1 MNVLI
6 IDDDL
11 GIRETLGM
19 ALEAAG
25 HSVATVVNRA
35 AAEKKLKAETFEVA
49 FLDIRLGAENG
60 LDLLPDLLR
69 LSPRLAVIMITAYAS
84 IESAVLAIQRGAF
97 DYLPKPFKPAQISQL
112 MERVAKTRRLEAR
125 IAELEAQVVN
135 PGMDVELEST
145 TDPATRRL
153 FELVKK
159 GATSNAT
166 VLINAKAARAKVCW
180 RERFISGVRARGSR
194 L

>member
-19 ALEAAG
+19 ALETLG
-25 HSVATVVNRA
+25 HTVGTVGNRS

-69 LSPRLAVIMITAYAS
+69 LSPRLAIIMITAYAS
-84 IESAVLAIQRGAF
+84 IETAVTAIQRGAF
-97 DYLPKPFKPAQISQL
+97 DYRS
-112 MERVAKTRRLEAR
+112 EEH
-125 IAELEAQVVN
+125 
-135 PGMDVELEST
+135 
-145 TDPATRRL
+145 
-153 FELVKK
+153 
-159 GATSNAT
+159 TS
-166 VLINAKAARAKVCW
+166 
-180 RERFISGVRARGSR
+180 
-194 L
+194 